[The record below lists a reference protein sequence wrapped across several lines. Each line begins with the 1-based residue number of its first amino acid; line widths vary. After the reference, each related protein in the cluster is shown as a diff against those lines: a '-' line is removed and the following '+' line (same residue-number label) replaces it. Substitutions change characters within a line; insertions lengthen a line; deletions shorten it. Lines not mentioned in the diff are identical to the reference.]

1 MSVEDLFNYEDN
13 WLTEVGAWYPGE
25 KVIFRNHD
33 LFNELNE
40 TSWMELMLYGI
51 TGRRFNSKQVEL
63 FNRMWVLCTSYPDP
77 RIWNNRITALAGT
90 VRSTCSLAIGA
101 ATAISEATIYG
112 RRPDIRAIDF
122 LLKAKTKLDNGD
134 DLDELVVA
142 EIQKYRGIAGYGRP
156 IINAD
161 ERIIPITRE
170 VEKLG
175 FSDGHY
181 IKLAFKIESS
191 LEKTPWPLVM
201 NVGAVLAAL
210 SADQGLSPR
219 EHYQFMTLCFSAGM
233 FPCYID
239 AMNKPEGMFFPLRC
253 DFIKYEG
260 VSKRRWKSV
269 D

>member
-1 MSVEDLFNYEDN
+1 MSVDDLFNYEDN
-13 WLTEVGAWYPGE
+13 WVTAMGAWYPGE

-40 TSWMELMLYGI
+40 ISWMELMLYGI
-51 TGRRFNSKQVEL
+51 TGRRFNQQQIEL

-77 RIWNNRITALAGT
+77 RIWNNRIAALAGT

-122 LLKAKTKLDNGD
+122 LQKTQTKLENGE
-134 DLDELVVA
+134 DLDDLVVA
-142 EIQKYRGIAGYGRP
+142 EIKKYRGIAGYGRP

-161 ERIIPITRE
+161 ERIAPITNE
-170 VEKLG
+170 MEKLG
-175 FSDGHY
+175 FKDGTY
-181 IKLAFKIESS
+181 IKLAFSVEKS
-191 LEKTPWPLVM
+191 LQKTPWPLAM

-210 SADQGLSPR
+210 AADQGLTPKQ
-219 EHYQFMTLCFSAGM
+219 HYQFMTLCFSAGM

-239 AMNKPEGMFFPLRC
+239 ALNNPEGSFFPLRC
-253 DFIKYEG
+253 ERIQYEG
-260 VSKRRWKSV
+260 KPKRKWQSTK
-269 D
+269 